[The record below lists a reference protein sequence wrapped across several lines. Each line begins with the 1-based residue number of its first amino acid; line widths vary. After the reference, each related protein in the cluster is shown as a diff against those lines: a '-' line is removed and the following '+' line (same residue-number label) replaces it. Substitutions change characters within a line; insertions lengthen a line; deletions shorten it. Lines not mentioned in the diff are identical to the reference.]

1 MEHALHLAAKHFV
14 EDVAPTSASAL
25 LNKVKGAM
33 ANAAGENNEID
44 LDSLNERLNDI
55 EAEIAEENDE
65 DDELE
70 DYEVADTVGKAL
82 ALVTQVKL
90 LFA

>member
-33 ANAAGENNEID
+33 ANVAGENNEID

-55 EAEIAEENDE
+55 EAEIAEENNE
-65 DDELE
+65 DGELE

>member
-1 MEHALHLAAKHFV
+1 MAEKHFV

-33 ANAAGENNEID
+33 ANVAGENNEID
-44 LDSLNERLNDI
+44 LESLNKQLNDI
-55 EAEIAEENDE
+55 EAEIVKENNE
-65 DDELE
+65 DD
-70 DYEVADTVGKAL
+70 EVADTIRKAL

-90 LFA
+90 LFV

>member
-1 MEHALHLAAKHFV
+1 MEHALHLAEKHFV

-33 ANAAGENNEID
+33 ANVAGENNEID
-44 LDSLNERLNDI
+44 LESLNKQLNDI
-55 EAEIAEENDE
+55 EAEIVKENNE
-65 DDELE
+65 DD
-70 DYEVADTVGKAL
+70 EVADTIRKAL

-90 LFA
+90 LFV

>member
-33 ANAAGENNEID
+33 ANVAGENNEID
-44 LDSLNERLNDI
+44 LDSPNERLNDI
-55 EAEIAEENDE
+55 EAEIAEENNE
-65 DDELE
+65 DGELE